1 MIAMKNQAVKRIVV
15 YVAITFVL
23 TWAYWLLVSY
33 PLAQG
38 TSEGI
43 ASSQMLQLSIAP
55 AMLFPALGGGSTYAI
70 AYPRRI

>member
-55 AMLFPALGGGSTYAI
+55 AMLFPALGGSTYAI